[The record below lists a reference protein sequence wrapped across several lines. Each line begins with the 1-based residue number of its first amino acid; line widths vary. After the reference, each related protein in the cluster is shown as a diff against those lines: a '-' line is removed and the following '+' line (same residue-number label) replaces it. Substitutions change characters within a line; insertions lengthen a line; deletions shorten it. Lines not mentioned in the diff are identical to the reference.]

1 MTTRRQMS
9 PAPSAQR
16 LTFLVLSDSAER
28 RIYKITGKTVIYNLS
43 LTRNQFGI
51 VMNLSSRRNLIQAG
65 ALVAC
70 LPTLG
75 FSQII
80 SPDIGSTIPWSQ
92 VHLLNDEVLKS
103 TQLKGQVLVTY
114 FWASWCPFCAQQ
126 TPEIEK
132 LSVKYQ
138 GKGLFVLGVS
148 IDKDLSA
155 AKAHFQKHRYSFPS
169 TWLDPQVKS
178 ELKKPSSVPVV
189 TVYDKSGLLVQHEK
203 GQMFAEDVQALSRWI

>member
-1 MTTRRQMS
+1 MDLI
-9 PAPSAQR
+9 P
-16 LTFLVLSDSAER
+16 
-28 RIYKITGKTVIYNLS
+28 
-43 LTRNQFGI
+43 
-51 VMNLSSRRNLIQAG
+51 RRNLIQAG

-70 LPTLG
+70 LPSLG

-80 SPDIGSTIPWSQ
+80 SPDMGSTVPWSQ
-92 VHLLNDEVLKS
+92 VKLLNDEVLKS

-126 TPEIEK
+126 TPEIQK

-138 GKGLFVLGVS
+138 SKGLFVLGVS

-169 TWLDPQVKS
+169 TWLDPNVKS
-178 ELKKPSSVPVV
+178 QLKKPSSVPVV

>member
-1 MTTRRQMS
+1 MDLI
-9 PAPSAQR
+9 P
-16 LTFLVLSDSAER
+16 
-28 RIYKITGKTVIYNLS
+28 
-43 LTRNQFGI
+43 
-51 VMNLSSRRNLIQAG
+51 RRNFIQTG

-70 LPTLG
+70 LPSLA
-75 FSQII
+75 FSQNN
-80 SPDIGSTIPWSQ
+80 SPDMGSTIPWSQ
-92 VHLLNDEVLKS
+92 IKLFNDEVLKS
-103 TQLKGQVLVTY
+103 NQLKGQVLVTY

-132 LSVKYQ
+132 LFVKYQ
-138 GKGLFVLGVS
+138 SKGLFVLGVS

>member
-1 MTTRRQMS
+1 MI
-9 PAPSAQR
+9 P
-16 LTFLVLSDSAER
+16 
-28 RIYKITGKTVIYNLS
+28 
-43 LTRNQFGI
+43 
-51 VMNLSSRRNLIQAG
+51 RRNLIQAS

-70 LPTLG
+70 LPSIG
-75 FSQII
+75 FPQNN
-80 SPDIGSTIPWSQ
+80 SPYIGSTFPWSQ
-92 VHLLNDEVLKS
+92 VKQLDDEVLKAS
-103 TQLKGQVLVTY
+103 QLKGQVLVTY

-138 GKGLFVLGVS
+138 SKGLFVLGVS
-148 IDKDLSA
+148 VDKDLSA

-169 TWLDPQVKS
+169 TWLDPQLKS
-178 ELKKPSSVPVV
+178 DLKKPSAVPVV